1 MGKDTDKKTSDKK
14 ASDKKS
20 FDKKASDKKTAGK
33 ADRNTISISK
43 PLRTL
48 SHSAAHNAEEREN
61 IRMDSLDRELAK
73 QEQANFKANR
83 KAVEDPE
90 LGGKTRTQAK
100 VGTILLV
107 LAAATIGSV
116 ATVCIMLPNGLTY
129 GGITG
134 IARIIQIYT
143 GLNYSLIYYA
153 LSMIIAATVWVT
165 LGIKELRKIILMSL
179 AYPTIMLLLELSGI
193 QYVTDD
199 KLLATVFTG
208 VVMGISG
215 GLTFKAGYS
224 SGGTDSLA
232 KVIKYKKLPHMAIN
246 DITFAINSV
255 IVVLSA
261 IVLGLD
267 IALYAIITIYVTT
280 KVGDA
285 VMYGLSTKIVE
296 LDIIPSN
303 PDALTQYIM
312 TELGRG
318 VSSVEIT
325 GEYTGDKR
333 KQLKILCS
341 PRESFLIKRHL
352 AKNDPKSFV
361 AVIGVN
367 SVWGVGRGFS
377 DIRSME

>member
-312 TELGRG
+312 T
-318 VSSVEIT
+318 
-325 GEYTGDKR
+325 
-333 KQLKILCS
+333 
-341 PRESFLIKRHL
+341 
-352 AKNDPKSFV
+352 
-361 AVIGVN
+361 
-367 SVWGVGRGFS
+367 
-377 DIRSME
+377 